1 MPLHER
7 NGSMIFSDLIFS
19 FLQRLYAVFQGRI
32 SYLSEDFTGISLNIK
47 TVGIFILQALIAF
60 ACIAIIFLIG
70 NRIRQRFFLE
80 EGDKNVFLS
89 IAFGYI
95 TVGIG
100 IALLGIYSL
109 LTPIYLVLYI
119 VVVCVIA
126 LHKLNI
132 SSTKIFIA
140 DFFRSPLPIKKNKVI
155 STFILLFFIVGF
167 LRLLLPE
174 TGVDALWYHTD
185 YPKQYLQRGTM
196 MVPVK
201 GNLYLAATPQLGQMP
216 YVIFTFLGL
225 VDAARIF
232 HFLFL
237 ILVLVLLYHISK
249 DLTSPNAGLV
259 IALLFITSPIIL
271 RHAPT
276 AYVDFQWLFFW
287 LLSLWILLK
296 AKILRLKIIILT
308 GVLFGGLLSMKL
320 LAIVFFPVL
329 LMYTL
334 LKSKAGSFS
343 ALKNVLLFLFTA
355 GAVVSIW
362 YVRAFVMTGNPFYP
376 QFASMQNELVSV
388 LTLNDF
394 LSLAYWQYKVQGIFN
409 ILDFS
414 FLSAVALVGLFFL
427 QKNQHKV
434 LMRSN
439 LFTFFCLVALLFFFL
454 PTPFFVGR
462 HLLYLYSL
470 IILLFALPLANIYER
485 FILARR
491 GIQLALLLLF
501 SYYFIGTLVL
511 LPYGFGWADTNKY
524 LTRTLENDNSSYY
537 DYDRKFSKYIG
548 KNETVATYKVQGL
561 YYASFEPK
569 DVALLLEE
577 KGNIYTQL
585 EKYNISKLLIKGG
598 DTQWFCSN
606 TKYQACDVKNFVL
619 LAKHEPAKLYL
630 YKINE

>member
-1 MPLHER
+1 
-7 NGSMIFSDLIFS
+7 MIFSDQFFS
-19 FLQRLYAVFQGRI
+19 FPQRLYAVFQGRI
-32 SYLSEDFTGISLNIK
+32 SYLGEDFIGISLNIK
-47 TVGIFILQALIAF
+47 AVGIFVLQALIAF

-70 NRIRQRFFLE
+70 NKIRQRFFLE

-95 TVGIG
+95 TVGTG
-100 IALLGIYSL
+100 IVLLGIYSL
-109 LTPIYLVLYI
+109 LAPTYLVLYI
-119 VVVCVIA
+119 IVICVIA
-126 LHKLNI
+126 LHELN
-132 SSTKIFIA
+132 SNSTKIFLA
-140 DFFRSPLPIKKNKVI
+140 GFFRNPAPIKKNKAMSI
-155 STFILLFFIVGF
+155 FILLFFIVGF

-196 MVPVK
+196 MVPVH

-225 VDAARIF
+225 VDSARIF

-329 LMYTL
+329 LMYIL
-334 LKSKAGSFS
+334 LKSKGGSFS

-394 LSLAYWQYKVQGIFN
+394 LSLAYWQYKVQGVFN

-427 QKNQHKV
+427 QKNQHQMLV
-434 LMRSN
+434 RSN

-548 KNETVATYKVQGL
+548 KNETVVTYKVQGL

-577 KGNIYTQL
+577 RGNIYTQL

-598 DTQWFCSN
+598 DIRWFCSN